1 VKLTVDASIA
11 VKWLVA
17 EPLREE
23 ARRLLAHRL
32 HLHAPEILLSE
43 FANTIWKKAR
53 RGEIEDPQPY
63 FDELANLSGIVTL
76 HPGSALVDRAARL
89 AVEIDHPVYDCLYL
103 ACAEET
109 AATLITA
116 DKRFA
121 NKVAGRLPTVD
132 VRYLGAPGVPDEI
145 TAAATALIIGRG
157 KVERLSVAYE
167 FLAATHESVVG
178 ALRAGNDLPPLLTPV
193 HQDLILESPSFKRL
207 VDMIAGLS
215 DEERVDLL
223 ALGWLG
229 AGLLDGDWRRSFEH
243 ASEMAG
249 SVDHGYVA
257 EYGRHWRAGYAR
269 VARLHACEQPPAD
282 SSAIPMPPTAAASA
296 ATSAPLQTISP
307 AAEHPASSSSVWRTM
322 AVARGCRSTTGSCAI
337 SPG

>member
-1 VKLTVDASIA
+1 VKLTIDASIA
-11 VKWLVA
+11 VKWFVA

-43 FANTIWKKAR
+43 FANTIWKKVR

-63 FDELANLSGIVTL
+63 FDELANLSGIVAL
-76 HPGSALVDRAARL
+76 HPGGALVDRAARL

-109 AATLITA
+109 APILITA
-116 DKRFA
+116 DKRLA

-132 VRYLGAPGVPDEI
+132 VRYLGAHGVPDEI
-145 TAAATALIIGRG
+145 AAAATALIIGRD
-157 KVERLSVAYE
+157 KVEKLSAAYE
-167 FLAATHESVVG
+167 FFAATHESVVA

-193 HQDLILESPSFKRL
+193 DQNLILESPSFKRL
-207 VDMIAGLS
+207 ADMIGGLT

-257 EYGRHWRAGYAR
+257 GYGQYWRAGYMR
-269 VARLHACEQPPAD
+269 VSHLGQSGTREAD
-282 SSAIPMPPTAAASA
+282 SA
-296 ATSAPLQTISP
+296 
-307 AAEHPASSSSVWRTM
+307 
-322 AVARGCRSTTGSCAI
+322 
-337 SPG
+337 